1 LGGKTKINKK
11 IIFVHGY
18 TASSQADW
26 YPSIKPE
33 LDKMEI
39 DYSIPDLPGGENP
52 HSAEWVEIIKKEVEL
67 SFKPIVLVGHSL
79 GTRAV
84 LLCLDKYQKKVDTVV
99 LIAPL
104 SNDVVNAERKGGEA
118 YPDFFKYK
126 IDLQKVKKLAKKFVI
141 LHSKDD
147 SSLNYEKHGVS
158 LAKELGVKL
167 ITFEDRDHFSDPE
180 NAPYVFEVLR
190 KELDF

>member
-1 LGGKTKINKK
+1 MGVTINKK

-26 YPSIKPE
+26 YPAIKPK
-33 LDKMEI
+33 LDGLGI
-39 DYSIPDLPGGENP
+39 DYSIPNLPGGENP
-52 HSAEWVEIIKKEVEL
+52 HSADWIEIIKKEVNL
-67 SFKPIVLVGHSL
+67 SSKPVVLVGHSL

-84 LLCLDKYQKKVDTVV
+84 LLYLDKYQRKVDTVI

-104 SNDVVNAERKGGEA
+104 SNDVANAERRGGEA

-126 IDLQKVKKLAKKFVI
+126 IDLQKVKKLADKFVI
-141 LHSKDD
+141 AHSKDD
-147 SSLNYEKHGVS
+147 TSLDYEKHGVS

-167 ITFEDRDHFSDPE
+167 IIFEDRDHFSDPE
-180 NAPYVFEVLR
+180 NAPYVLDILR
-190 KELDF
+190 EELGF